1 MDAKKEEPLLSQEE
15 QIDIIQRQT
24 TYTKEECIQYLQ
36 TNNNDYISVIKQ
48 YMGIPTNKPDES
60 QKRVS
65 ANRVNQERYKQIRN
79 VIGIQRAPVSEE

>member
-1 MDAKKEEPLLSQEE
+1 MEAKKEEPILSQEE

-48 YMGIPTNKPDES
+48 YMGIPTIKQDES
-60 QKRVS
+60 QKRVN

-79 VIGIQRAPVSEE
+79 IIGIQRAPISEE

>member
-1 MDAKKEEPLLSQEE
+1 MEAKKEEPILSQEE

-36 TNNNDYISVIKQ
+36 SNNNDYISVIKQ
-48 YMGIPTNKPDES
+48 YMGIPTNKQDES
-60 QKRVS
+60 QKRVN

-79 VIGIQRAPVSEE
+79 IIGIQRAPTE

>member
-1 MDAKKEEPLLSQEE
+1 MEAKKEEPILSQEE

-36 TNNNDYISVIKQ
+36 SNNNDYISVIKQ
-48 YMGIPTNKPDES
+48 YMGIPTNKQDES
-60 QKRVS
+60 QKRVN

-79 VIGIQRAPVSEE
+79 IIGIQRAPISEE

>member
-1 MDAKKEEPLLSQEE
+1 MEVKKEEPVLSQEE

-48 YMGIPTNKPDES
+48 YMGIPTNKQDNF
-60 QKRVS
+60 QKRIN

-79 VIGIQRAPVSEE
+79 IIGIQRAPSTEE

>member
-1 MDAKKEEPLLSQEE
+1 MEAKKEEPILSQEE

-48 YMGIPTNKPDES
+48 YMGIPTNKQDES